1 MAARVLVVDDD
12 PGVRGV
18 VELALDRYEL
28 FFAED
33 GVEALEMLEHQ
44 KVDAVVLDVMMPRLD
59 GVGTLK
65 RIRLEETTRDLP
77 VVMLTAKAGED
88 DHLRGY
94 QAGADAYVTK
104 PFDPD
109 DLVAAVEEV
118 LARSAEAREKFR
130 ENEKAKAALLR
141 QVERRFR

>member
-1 MAARVLVVDDD
+1 MARILVVDDD

-18 VELALDRYEL
+18 IELALDGYEL

-33 GVEALEMLEHQ
+33 GLEALDVLEHQ

-59 GVGTLK
+59 GVETLR
-65 RIRLEETTRDLP
+65 RIRLGETTGDLP
-77 VVMLTAKAGED
+77 VVMLTARVGED
-88 DHLRGY
+88 DHMRGY

-109 DLVAAVEEV
+109 DLVAVVEEV
-118 LARSAEAREKFR
+118 RTRTPEARQRFR

>member
-1 MAARVLVVDDD
+1 MAARILVVDDD

-44 KVDAVVLDVMMPRLD
+44 QVDAVVMDVMMPQLD
-59 GVGTLK
+59 GVEALK
-65 RIRLEETTRDLP
+65 RIRLDETTQDLP
-77 VVMLTAKAGED
+77 VVMLTAKVGED

-109 DLVAAVEEV
+109 DLVGAVEEV
-118 LARSAEAREKFR
+118 LARSSEAREKFR
-130 ENEKAKAALLR
+130 ETEQAKAALLR

>member
-1 MAARVLVVDDD
+1 MATRILVVDDD

-18 VELALDRYEL
+18 VELALDSYEL

-33 GVEALEMLEHQ
+33 GMEALEFLDRQ
-44 KVDAVVLDVMMPRLD
+44 QVDVIVMDVMMPRLD
-59 GVGTLK
+59 GVETV
-65 RIRLEETTRDLP
+65 RRLRLDDKTKDVP
-77 VVMLTAKAGED
+77 VVMLTARVGED

-109 DLVAAVEEV
+109 DLVEVVEEV
-118 LARSAEAREKFR
+118 RGRTAEMRQQFR
-130 ENEKAKAALLR
+130 ESEKAKAALLR